1 MASSD
6 PAPAPAS
13 IKDHR
18 LLLLRPEDNV
28 VCVCANLAA
37 GDTVSID
44 DGEITVP
51 EDAAVGFKLARHD
64 LAPGDK
70 VLKYGA
76 PIGSVTQPIA
86 KGAVVH
92 THNLKSD
99 YLPTYTLTGDTRF
112 IEAAP

>member
-1 MASSD
+1 MANSD
-6 PAPAPAS
+6 PAPAHDS
-13 IKDHR
+13 R

-28 VCVCANLAA
+28 VCVCTNLTA
-37 GDTVSID
+37 GDMVSID
-44 DGEITVP
+44 DREIAVP
-51 EDAAVGFKLARHD
+51 EDAAVGFKLARRD

-76 PIGSVTQPIA
+76 PIGSVTRPIA

-112 IEAAP
+112 LEAAP

>member
-6 PAPAPAS
+6 PTTTG
-13 IKDHR
+13 DRR

-28 VCVCANLAA
+28 VCVCADLAA
-37 GDTVSID
+37 GDSVTID
-44 DGEITVP
+44 DASVTLTD
-51 EDAAVGFKLARHD
+51 DAPVGFKLARRD

-86 KGAVVH
+86 RGAVVH

-99 YLPTYTLTGDTRF
+99 YLPTFTLTGDSRF
-112 IEAAP
+112 LESAS

>member
-6 PAPAPAS
+6 PRSAE
-13 IKDHR
+13 DCR
-18 LLLLRPEDNV
+18 LLVLSPEDNV
-28 VCVCANLAA
+28 VCVCADLTA
-37 GDTVSID
+37 GETVSID
-44 DGEITVP
+44 GAPVVVAE
-51 EDAAVGFKLARHD
+51 EAAVGFKVARYD

-99 YLPTYTLTGDTRF
+99 YLPTYTLTGDSRF
-112 IEAAP
+112 LEGEA

>member
-1 MASSD
+1 MANSD
-6 PAPAPAS
+6 PTA
-13 IKDHR
+13 DGDRR
-18 LLLLRPEDNV
+18 LLLLSPEDNV
-28 VCVCANLAA
+28 VCVCANLAI
-37 GDTVSID
+37 GDHVVID
-44 DGEITVP
+44 GQPVLLAD
-51 EDAAVGFKLARHD
+51 DAPVGFKLARRD

-99 YLPTYTLTGDTRF
+99 YLPTYTLTGDSRF
-112 IEAAP
+112 LEAAP